1 MNDRKGPSPGTDPSA
16 RPPSPAARHPLALPG
31 FVVALAGVVLAIVPL
46 TDMVPWLVCPAGLV
60 LSVVALCS
68 PQPDRTLAWCGAGL
82 AVVGLVICTLWVV
95 IFTSTEPRN
104 AVDSPTYLVVVP
116 AAAVCRA
123 GGPGRWS
130 RCPRPLDPGPAAWG
144 RDSVA

>member
-1 MNDRKGPSPGTDPSA
+1 VSDGTGLSPGTDPSA
-16 RPPSPAARHPLALPG
+16 RPPSRTPRHPLAVPG

-68 PQPDRTLAWCGAGL
+68 SRPDRTLAWWGAGL
-82 AVVGLVICTLWVV
+82 AVVGLAICALWAVI
-95 IFTSTEPRN
+95 IASTEPRD
-104 AVDSPTYLVVVP
+104 AVDSPTYQ
-116 AAAVCRA
+116 ASGSAAVTGRA

-130 RCPRPLDPGPAAWG
+130 R
-144 RDSVA
+144 